1 LKFLSIMC
9 AALGLAAMGVSAA
22 DAIPPQAGSIV
33 PSFTADQARD
43 GQSVYQAN
51 CSMCHGAKLEGVY
64 APALA
69 GPNGNV
75 QWQSVSDVYAY
86 TKAQMP
92 VANAGGLSA
101 QDYTNLTAFL
111 LSMHGHHAGS
121 RPLTASAAATSTAL
135 LGPQ

>member
-9 AALGLAAMGVSAA
+9 AAIGFAAMGISAA
-22 DAIPPQAGSIV
+22 EAIPPQAGSIV

-43 GQSVYQAN
+43 GQNIYLAN
-51 CSMCHGAKLEGVY
+51 CSMCHGANLEGVY

-92 VANAGGLSA
+92 VANAGGLSSR
-101 QDYTNLTAFL
+101 DYVDVTAYL
-111 LSMHGHHAGS
+111 LRMHGHHAGT
-121 RPLTASAAATSTAL
+121 RPLTTSAAATSTAF